1 MRLSVRLA
9 LVFAAFGFGI
19 SGIALYSHVSTLRAE
34 AYARAQAN
42 AEVTMTAVKALVTAQ
57 AEAGRLKELGRNLEA
72 LVRQS
77 GIASVSVEDAKGRIL
92 ARRADQDRFL
102 DRVPHPGLPV
112 SEVEDGVYDVEAEVR
127 LGQRGRGLVS
137 IGFHTKPLEARLALV
152 EGQAVQSAVM
162 LILSVAIGAGLIGVW
177 FGGSLE
183 RLLPRIESLSR
194 DPSRFRPLPENQP
207 GEVGQLVRA
216 FNRMGASLK
225 AEVERRRRVELERK
239 ELAAMLVHDLKT
251 PLTVITSGISLL
263 EDQVKGSKLQVKRT
277 FELLDMS
284 ADRLNRMVEDV
295 LQISRLEEVS
305 ALPTDEV
312 DLAALARDVAKDFEL
327 VAADRKQTVRCAVP
341 EDLALPVR
349 GDARLLRRVFD
360 NLAHNAVEHTPEK
373 GFITLAAMRDAQGR
387 ARVEI
392 SDSGPGI
399 PPEARA
405 EIFVKFFQKDMKRH
419 VGNVGL
425 GLALCDKVV
434 SRHGGA
440 IGVEDASPKGARFYF
455 TLPLSSGAP
464 ARPSEAVL

>member
-9 LVFAAFGFGI
+9 LVFAAFGLGVSGFG
-19 SGIALYSHVSTLRAE
+19 LYTHVSTLRAE
-34 AYARAQAN
+34 AYARAEAN

-77 GIASVSVEDAKGRIL
+77 GIASVSVRDSRGRLI

-102 DRVPHPGLPV
+102 DRVPHPGQPV
-112 SEVEDGVYDVEAEVR
+112 SEVRDGVYDVEAEAR
-127 LGQRGRGLVS
+127 LGPRGRGLVS
-137 IGFHTKPLEARLALV
+137 VGFHTKPLEARLAVV
-152 EGQAVQSAVM
+152 ESQAVQSAVM

-194 DPSRFRPLPENQP
+194 DPASFRPIPENQP

-216 FNRMGASLK
+216 FNRMGATLK
-225 AEVERRRRVELERK
+225 AEVERRRQVELERK

-251 PLTVITSGISLL
+251 PLTVIRSGISLL
-263 EDQVKGSKLQVKRT
+263 EDQAKGSKLQAKRT

-284 ADRLNRMVEDV
+284 VIRLNRMVEDV
-295 LQISRLEEVS
+295 LQLARLEEVA
-305 ALPTDEV
+305 ALPADEV
-312 DLAALARDVAKDFEL
+312 DMAALTRETAKDFEL
-327 VAADRKQTVRCAVP
+327 VAAERKQTVRCAVA
-341 EDLALPVR
+341 EDLCLPVT
-349 GDARLLRRVFD
+349 GDARLLRRVLD
-360 NLAHNAVEHTPEK
+360 NLAHNAVEHTPQK
-373 GFITLAAMRDAQGR
+373 GFITLSAMRDARGN
-387 ARVEI
+387 ARVEV

-425 GLALCDKVV
+425 GLALCEKVV

-440 IGVEDASPKGARFYF
+440 IGVEDANPKGARFYF
-455 TLPLSSGAP
+455 TLPLSAAAP